1 MCVRSSASPPRTI
14 LPVVRFEKGVSK
26 EAVARPY
33 FEAAEREGRFG
44 VVLVGVAQERARVWA
59 GWRRGGSDGHPHFEF
74 GRQSRFPNHYYF
86 YLRDPEWG
94 PAFVKAC
101 CYAPYPLWLYVNG
114 HEWA

>member
-1 MCVRSSASPPRTI
+1 M
-14 LPVVRFEKGVSK
+14 VRFEKGVSK